1 MRVPATLPTALPC
14 VMGLEL
20 SPIQKLYPS
29 SVSGRR
35 LLEHCW
41 EATRQC
47 GRGHLQPPWT
57 LLSPGV
63 QESLRHTSSLQLLL
77 LQLSNWTFQ
86 LLWEIVHVPDVQTA
100 LPKPHLASELSI
112 SPIPALGMKTLFASL
127 KTYFHP
133 VLCRY
138 LSFHITI
145 QSPVCLYWTANWLLQ
160 PNINI
165 HEEILA
171 LCTTSL
177 SSWVKRGTRI
187 SVFAV
192 KSNLI

>member
-20 SPIQKLYPS
+20 SPMQKLYTS
-29 SVSGRR
+29 SMSGRR

-41 EATRQC
+41 RPPGSVQGPSTAPLNLVVPSGARRSEA
-47 GRGHLQPPWT
+47 HIFPPV
-57 LLSPGV
+57 SPPPN
-63 QESLRHTSSLQLLL
+63 
-77 LQLSNWTFQ
+77 SNWTFQ

-112 SPIPALGMKTLFASL
+112 SPIPAVGMKTLFASL

-171 LCTTSL
+171 LCTISL